1 MNSDM
6 KEERNNALQ
15 VVVSTLRRCENIQPK
30 FAEGTP
36 QHSLLR
42 NRIKA
47 LTIAKDLLFNES
59 VMDSYTKEELLEA
72 LPPISSIISKCEKA
86 QCKFAEGTTHYGRFQ
101 KMIAAMRLS
110 ETLILDE
117 IDRNG

>member
-1 MNSDM
+1 MRDDT

-15 VVVSTLRRCENIQPK
+15 VLVSTLRRCENIQPK
-30 FAEGTP
+30 FTEGTP

-47 LTIAKDLLFNES
+47 LTIAKSLLLNES
-59 VMDSYTKEELLEA
+59 VSDSYTKEDLLKA
-72 LPPISSIISKCEKA
+72 LPPLSSIISKCEKA
-86 QCKFAEGTTHYGRFQ
+86 QRKFTEGTPHYRRFQ
-101 KMIAAMRLS
+101 KMITAVRFS